1 MLKRRQQL
9 FVVIFILADGLM
21 IATASYAAWMVRVIG
36 RGEPWPA
43 VWEDYFKDPLLL
55 FTVPLA
61 LAVMQTLKLYNPRRD
76 CPLISEQL
84 AVLKASVIASVC
96 VVLFLWI
103 MGNDIID
110 AAPISQSPR
119 ATIFSIEPAKI
130 QIGAFALFM
139 PLFVGLH
146 RLAIRL
152 VLRTLRRRGLNHRH
166 VAVIGTGRL
175 AQSVARTL
183 NRNSWTG
190 LKVSYF
196 ISHHP
201 VTNREQCLNRPVVGG
216 LENLENLLSTYMV
229 DAVYLAL
236 PAECADKIPKLL
248 HRLERFPVN
257 VRYVPDI
264 NPRYTPQR
272 MLMGQLEGMP
282 ILSYRENPTLGLGGI
297 TKRSIDIAGAVFGL
311 IVLSPFLVLIAT
323 AIRLTSPGRVIFK
336 QSRVSIGSDEFKIYK
351 FRTMRADPK
360 DRSATWTTRDDPRIT
375 KLGIFLRK
383 SSLDELPQ
391 LFNVLRGEMSLV
403 GPRPERPE
411 LIAQFRDNE
420 RGYILRQHV
429 KAGMTGWA
437 QVNGLRGNTG
447 LRKRL
452 QYDLF
457 YIRNWSI
464 WFDIRIL
471 FATII
476 RGFVHHNA
484 H

>member
-1 MLKRRQQL
+1 
-9 FVVIFILADGLM
+9 
-21 IATASYAAWMVRVIG
+21 
-36 RGEPWPA
+36 
-43 VWEDYFKDPLLL
+43 
-55 FTVPLA
+55 
-61 LAVMQTLKLYNPRRD
+61 
-76 CPLISEQL
+76 
-84 AVLKASVIASVC
+84 
-96 VVLFLWI
+96 
-103 MGNDIID
+103 
-110 AAPISQSPR
+110 
-119 ATIFSIEPAKI
+119 
-130 QIGAFALFM
+130 
-139 PLFVGLH
+139 
-146 RLAIRL
+146 
-152 VLRTLRRRGLNHRH
+152 
-166 VAVIGTGRL
+166 
-175 AQSVARTL
+175 
-183 NRNSWTG
+183 
-190 LKVSYF
+190 
-196 ISHHP
+196 
-201 VTNREQCLNRPVVGG
+201 
-216 LENLENLLSTYMV
+216 MV
-229 DAVYLAL
+229 DAVYIAL
-236 PAECADKIPKLL
+236 PAANADQIPKLL

-272 MLMGQLEGMP
+272 MLLGQLEGMP

-311 IVLSPFLVLIAT
+311 IVLSPILILIAT
-323 AIRLTSPGRVIFK
+323 AIRLTSPGRVLFK

-351 FRTMRADPK
+351 FRTMRSDPK

-375 KLGIFLRK
+375 KLGSFLRK

-411 LIAQFRDNE
+411 LIARFRDNQ